1 MKRYVSAFG
10 ILKVEESMEKLNSE
24 IIADCALWP
33 LWSPDNICCNF
44 SNQTQ
49 NSRLASYPHPSSLR
63 FLSDSA

>member
-33 LWSPDNICCNF
+33 LWSPDNILLQLLQSDTEF
-44 SNQTQ
+44 KTSQ
-49 NSRLASYPHPSSLR
+49 LSSP
-63 FLSDSA
+63 FIVEVS